1 LSKKTQIA
9 LQKDILLVTPPFTQL
24 NTPYPATAYIKGFLN
39 TKNISTFQADLG
51 IDVILSLFSKQGLID
66 LFETETFGQLSKNSK
81 RILALKEHYIQTIE
95 SVIQFLQG
103 RNSTLSHAICSDNYL
118 PTASRFNQLEDLE
131 WAFGSMGLQDKAKH
145 LATLYIEDISDYIVD
160 NIDSNFG
167 FSRYAERISSSAHT
181 FDDLYNQLKA
191 PNSYITN
198 LTLPTLDAYLKKV
211 NPKFVVISVP
221 FPGNLFSALKCGE
234 FIKQNYPHTKVH
246 VGGGFPNTELR
257 TITDARLF
265 EFVDFISLDD
275 GEAPIE
281 QLYNHLTQDTKKETL
296 KRTFTIVD
304 GEIKY
309 FNTPVIKDYSQKDVG
324 TPDYTGLRINEYISV
339 IEVANPMH
347 SLWSDGRWNKLTL
360 AHGCY
365 WAKCTFCDISLSY
378 IKDYEPSKAE
388 LLVDR
393 IQELVA
399 ATGENGFHFVDEAA
413 PPKLLRDLALELI
426 KRKVSI
432 SWWTNIRFE
441 KNFSSDLCDLLKQ
454 SGCIAVSGGI
464 EVASDRLL
472 KLIDKGVD
480 LQQLANVCSNFTDNG
495 IMVHSYLMYGFPT
508 QTDLETINSLEVV
521 RQFFEAGI
529 IKSGFWHQFAMTAH
543 SPVGLEPERFNVES
557 ILKSDGSFANND
569 RPHIDNVGCDHEK
582 YSQGLKTSIYNY
594 MHGAGFELPLQNWF
608 DFDSKQTTLAPNFI
622 DLLLENGAP
631 FTLKPNTKVVWLE
644 TIPEAEVYTIKK
656 KGKVKEMSRLVF
668 NTKTNQFTI
677 KGNVNQIKGIHA
689 ILQLASVNSENPT
702 NFKNFEAVYTELANE
717 DFGQFMET
725 ENFDVLKENGLLFL

>member
-246 VGGGFPNTELR
+246 VGGGFPN
-257 TITDARLF
+257 
-265 EFVDFISLDD
+265 
-275 GEAPIE
+275 
-281 QLYNHLTQDTKKETL
+281 
-296 KRTFTIVD
+296 
-304 GEIKY
+304 
-309 FNTPVIKDYSQKDVG
+309 
-324 TPDYTGLRINEYISV
+324 
-339 IEVANPMH
+339 
-347 SLWSDGRWNKLTL
+347 
-360 AHGCY
+360 
-365 WAKCTFCDISLSY
+365 
-378 IKDYEPSKAE
+378 
-388 LLVDR
+388 
-393 IQELVA
+393 
-399 ATGENGFHFVDEAA
+399 
-413 PPKLLRDLALELI
+413 
-426 KRKVSI
+426 
-432 SWWTNIRFE
+432 
-441 KNFSSDLCDLLKQ
+441 
-454 SGCIAVSGGI
+454 
-464 EVASDRLL
+464 
-472 KLIDKGVD
+472 
-480 LQQLANVCSNFTDNG
+480 
-495 IMVHSYLMYGFPT
+495 
-508 QTDLETINSLEVV
+508 
-521 RQFFEAGI
+521 
-529 IKSGFWHQFAMTAH
+529 
-543 SPVGLEPERFNVES
+543 
-557 ILKSDGSFANND
+557 
-569 RPHIDNVGCDHEK
+569 
-582 YSQGLKTSIYNY
+582 NY
-594 MHGAGFELPLQNWF
+594 
-608 DFDSKQTTLAPNFI
+608 
-622 DLLLENGAP
+622 
-631 FTLKPNTKVVWLE
+631 
-644 TIPEAEVYTIKK
+644 
-656 KGKVKEMSRLVF
+656 RC
-668 NTKTNQFTI
+668 
-677 KGNVNQIKGIHA
+677 
-689 ILQLASVNSENPT
+689 
-702 NFKNFEAVYTELANE
+702 
-717 DFGQFMET
+717 
-725 ENFDVLKENGLLFL
+725 

>member
-1 LSKKTQIA
+1 M
-9 LQKDILLVTPPFTQL
+9 QKDILLVTPPFTQL

-296 KRTFTIVD
+296 KRTFTLVD

>member
-1 LSKKTQIA
+1 
-9 LQKDILLVTPPFTQL
+9 LQKDILLITPPFTQL

-39 TKNISTFQADLG
+39 TKQISTFQVDLG
-51 IDVILSLFSKQGLID
+51 IDVILSLFSKKGLIQ
-66 LFETETFGQLSKNSK
+66 LFEIETIDELSKNSK
-81 RILALKEHYIQTIE
+81 RILALKADYIQTID

-131 WAFGSMGLQDKAKH
+131 WTFDSMGLQDKAKH

-181 FDDLYNQLKA
+181 FDDLYAQLKA

-198 LTLPTLDAYLKKV
+198 ISLPILENHIKTV
-211 NPKFVVISVP
+211 NPKLVVISVP

-234 FIKQNYPHTKVH
+234 FIKKNYPHIKITM
-246 VGGGFPNTELR
+246 GGGFPNTELR
-257 TITDARLF
+257 TLTDNRLF

-281 QLYNHLTQDTKKETL
+281 QLYNHLIQNTKKETL
-296 KRTFTIVD
+296 KRTFTLID
-304 GEIKY
+304 NDIKY
-309 FNTPVIKDYSQKDVG
+309 FNNPVIKDYSQKDVG
-324 TPDYTGLRINEYISV
+324 TPDYAGLRLNEYISV

-480 LQQLANVCSNFTDNG
+480 LQQLANVCSNFTGNG

-529 IKSGFWHQFAMTAH
+529 INSGFWHQFAMTAH
-543 SPVGLEPERFNVES
+543 SPIGLEPERFNVES
-557 ILKSDGSFANND
+557 VLKADGSFANND
-569 RPHIDNVGCDHEK
+569 RPHVDNIGCEHEK

-608 DFDSKQTTLAPNFI
+608 NFDSKHTTLAPNFI
-622 DLLLENGAP
+622 DLLLEHGAP

-644 TIPEAEVYTIKK
+644 TVPEVEVYTIKK
-656 KGKVKEMSRLVF
+656 KGKQKQMSRLVF
-668 NTKTNQFTI
+668 NTKTNQFTL
-677 KGNVNQIKGIHA
+677 KGNINQMTGIHD
-689 ILQLASVNSENPT
+689 ILTLSSVNSEKPA
-702 NFKNFEAVYTELANE
+702 NFKNVEALYEELANE
-717 DFGQFMET
+717 EFGQFMGT
-725 ENFDVLKENGLLFL
+725 DNFDVLKENGLLFL

>member
-1 LSKKTQIA
+1 
-9 LQKDILLVTPPFTQL
+9 
-24 NTPYPATAYIKGFLN
+24 
-39 TKNISTFQADLG
+39 
-51 IDVILSLFSKQGLID
+51 
-66 LFETETFGQLSKNSK
+66 
-81 RILALKEHYIQTIE
+81 
-95 SVIQFLQG
+95 
-103 RNSTLSHAICSDNYL
+103 
-118 PTASRFNQLEDLE
+118 
-131 WAFGSMGLQDKAKH
+131 M
-145 LATLYIEDISDYIVD
+145 
-160 NIDSNFG
+160 
-167 FSRYAERISSSAHT
+167 
-181 FDDLYNQLKA
+181 
-191 PNSYITN
+191 
-198 LTLPTLDAYLKKV
+198 
-211 NPKFVVISVP
+211 
-221 FPGNLFSALKCGE
+221 
-234 FIKQNYPHTKVH
+234 
-246 VGGGFPNTELR
+246 
-257 TITDARLF
+257 
-265 EFVDFISLDD
+265 
-275 GEAPIE
+275 
-281 QLYNHLTQDTKKETL
+281 
-296 KRTFTIVD
+296 
-304 GEIKY
+304 
-309 FNTPVIKDYSQKDVG
+309 
-324 TPDYTGLRINEYISV
+324 
-339 IEVANPMH
+339 
-347 SLWSDGRWNKLTL
+347 
-360 AHGCY
+360 
-365 WAKCTFCDISLSY
+365 
-378 IKDYEPSKAE
+378 
-388 LLVDR
+388 
-393 IQELVA
+393 
-399 ATGENGFHFVDEAA
+399 DEAA

-508 QTDLETINSLEVV
+508 QTDLETIKSLEVV

-725 ENFDVLKENGLLFL
+725 ENFDVLKENGWLFL

>member
-1 LSKKTQIA
+1 
-9 LQKDILLVTPPFTQL
+9 LQKDILLITPPFTQL

-39 TKNISTFQADLG
+39 TKQISTFQVDLG
-51 IDVILSLFSKQGLID
+51 IDVILSLFSKQGLIN
-66 LFETETFGQLSKNSK
+66 LFETEISGELSKNSK
-81 RILALKEHYIQTIE
+81 RILALKDDYIQTID

-181 FDDLYNQLKA
+181 FDDLYNQLKS
-191 PNSYITN
+191 PDSFITN
-198 LTLPTLDAYLKKV
+198 ISLPILDNHIKTV
-211 NPKFVVISVP
+211 NPKLVVISIP

-234 FIKQNYPHTKVH
+234 FIKANYPHIKITM
-246 VGGGFPNTELR
+246 GGGFPNTELR
-257 TITDARLF
+257 TLTDARLF

-281 QLYNHLTQDTKKETL
+281 QLYIHLTEHTKKETL
-296 KRTFTIVD
+296 KRTFTLAD
-304 GEIKY
+304 GDIKY
-309 FNTPVIKDYSQKDVG
+309 FNNPVIKDYSQKDVG
-324 TPDYTGLRINEYISV
+324 TPDYTGLRLNEYISV

-480 LQQLANVCSNFTDNG
+480 LQQLASVCSNFTDNG

-529 IKSGFWHQFAMTAH
+529 INSGFWHQFAMTAH
-543 SPVGLEPERFNVES
+543 SPIGLEPERFNVES
-557 ILKSDGSFANND
+557 VLKSDGSFANND

-622 DLLLENGAP
+622 DLLLEHGAP

-644 TIPEAEVYTIKK
+644 TIPEVEIYTIKK
-656 KGKVKEMSRLVF
+656 KGKIKEMSRLVF
-668 NTKTNQFTI
+668 NTKTNQFTV
-677 KGNVNQIKGIHA
+677 KGNANQIKGIHA
-689 ILQLASVNSENPT
+689 ILKLASVNSEKPT
-702 NFKNFEAVYTELANE
+702 NFKSFEALYTELANE
-717 DFGQFMET
+717 DFGDFMST

>member
-1 LSKKTQIA
+1 M
-9 LQKDILLVTPPFTQL
+9 QKDILLVTPPFTQL

>member
-1 LSKKTQIA
+1 M
-9 LQKDILLVTPPFTQL
+9 QKDILLVTPPFTQL

-234 FIKQNYPHTKVH
+234 FIKQNYPHIKVH

-296 KRTFTIVD
+296 KRTFTLVD

>member
-1 LSKKTQIA
+1 MSKKTQIA

>member
-1 LSKKTQIA
+1 
-9 LQKDILLVTPPFTQL
+9 LQKDILLITPPFTQL

-39 TKNISTFQADLG
+39 TKSISTFQADLG
-51 IDVILSLFSKQGLID
+51 IDVILNLFSKTGLQN
-66 LFETETFGQLSKNSK
+66 LFEIEVDGELSKNSK
-81 RILALKEHYIQTIE
+81 RIKALKADYIQTID
-95 SVIQFLQG
+95 SVMLFLQG

-118 PTASRFNQLEDLE
+118 PTASRFNLLEDLE
-131 WAFGSMGLQDKAKH
+131 WAFGTMGLQDKAKH
-145 LATLYIEDISDYIVD
+145 LATLYIEDISDYIIE

-181 FDDLYNQLKA
+181 FDDLYAQLKE
-191 PNSYITN
+191 PNSFITTISLPILEDYIKT
-198 LTLPTLDAYLKKV
+198 V
-211 NPKFVVISVP
+211 NPKLVVISVP

-234 FIKQNYPHTKVH
+234 FIKQNYPHIKVTI
-246 VGGGFPNTELR
+246 GGGFPNTELR
-257 TITDARLF
+257 TLTDNRLF

-281 QLYNHLTQDTKKETL
+281 QLYNHITQQTKKETL
-296 KRTFTIVD
+296 KRTFSLVD
-304 GEIKY
+304 GKIEY
-309 FNTPVIKDYSQKDVG
+309 FNNPVIKDYSQKDVG
-324 TPDYTGLRINEYISV
+324 TPDYSDLKLDQYISV

-378 IKDYEPSKAE
+378 IRDYEPSKAE

-393 IQELVA
+393 IEELVKT
-399 ATGENGFHFVDEAA
+399 TGENGFHFVDEAA

-529 IKSGFWHQFAMTAH
+529 INSGFWHQFAMTAH
-543 SPVGLEPERFNVES
+543 SPIGLEPERFNVES
-557 ILKSDGSFANND
+557 VLKTDGSFANND
-569 RPHIDNVGCDHEK
+569 RPHIDNLGCEHGK

-608 DFDSKQTTLAPNFI
+608 DFDIKRTTLAPNFI
-622 DLLLENGAP
+622 DLLLEHGAP

-644 TIPEAEVYTIKK
+644 TVPEFEEYTIKK
-656 KGKVKEMSRLVF
+656 KGKLKQMSRLVF
-668 NTKTNQFTI
+668 NTKTNQFTL
-677 KGNVNQIKGIHA
+677 KGSLNQIKGIHS
-689 ILQLASVNSENPT
+689 ILQLASVNNEKPV
-702 NFKNFEAVYTELANE
+702 NFKEFEALYTTISNE
-717 DFGQFMET
+717 DFSDFMNSD
-725 ENFDVLKENGLLFL
+725 NFDVLKENGLLFL

>member
-234 FIKQNYPHTKVH
+234 FIKQNYPHIKVH

-296 KRTFTIVD
+296 KRTFTLVD

-309 FNTPVIKDYSQKDVG
+309 FNNPVIKNYSQKDVG

>member
-1 LSKKTQIA
+1 MSKKTQIA

-296 KRTFTIVD
+296 KRTFTLVD

>member
-1 LSKKTQIA
+1 
-9 LQKDILLVTPPFTQL
+9 LQKDILLITPPFTQL

-39 TKNISTFQADLG
+39 TKQISTFQADLG
-51 IDVILSLFSKQGLID
+51 IDVILSLFSKKGLIH
-66 LFETETFGQLSKNSK
+66 LFETETPVQLSKNSK
-81 RILALKEHYIQTIE
+81 RILALKEDYIQTID

-181 FDDLYNQLKA
+181 FDDLYTQLKA

-198 LTLPTLDAYLKKV
+198 ISLPILDNYIKTV
-211 NPKFVVISVP
+211 NPKLVVISVP

-234 FIKQNYPHTKVH
+234 FIKQNYPHLKIII
-246 VGGGFPNTELR
+246 GGGFPNTELR
-257 TITDARLF
+257 TITENRLF

-281 QLYNHLTQDTKKETL
+281 QLYNHITQHTKKETL
-296 KRTFTIVD
+296 KRTFTLED
-304 GEIKY
+304 GNVKY
-309 FNTPVIKDYSQKDVG
+309 FNNPVIKDYSQKDVG
-324 TPDYTGLRINEYISV
+324 TPDYTGLRLNEYISV

-378 IKDYEPSKAE
+378 IRDYEPSKAE

-393 IQELVA
+393 IEELVK

-426 KRKVSI
+426 KRKISI

-480 LQQLANVCSNFTDNG
+480 LQQLANVCSNFTENG

-529 IKSGFWHQFAMTAH
+529 INSGFWHQFAMTAH
-543 SPVGLEPERFNVES
+543 SPIGLEPERFNVES
-557 ILKSDGSFANND
+557 VLKTDGSFANND
-569 RPHIDNVGCDHEK
+569 RPHVDNVGCEHEK

-608 DFDSKQTTLAPNFI
+608 DFDTKRTTLAPNFI
-622 DLLLENGAP
+622 DLLLEHGAP

-644 TIPEAEVYTIKK
+644 TVPEIEIYTIKK
-656 KGKVKEMSRLVF
+656 KGKQKQMSRLVF
-668 NTKTNQFTI
+668 NTKTNQFTL
-677 KGNVNQIKGIHA
+677 KGNVNQMTGIHA
-689 ILQLASVNSENPT
+689 ILTLSSVNSEKPAS
-702 NFKNFEAVYTELANE
+702 FKTIEALYEDLSNE
-717 DFGQFMET
+717 EFGQFMNT

>member
-1 LSKKTQIA
+1 M
-9 LQKDILLVTPPFTQL
+9 
-24 NTPYPATAYIKGFLN
+24 
-39 TKNISTFQADLG
+39 
-51 IDVILSLFSKQGLID
+51 
-66 LFETETFGQLSKNSK
+66 
-81 RILALKEHYIQTIE
+81 ALKHDYIQTID

-181 FDDLYNQLKA
+181 FDDLYTQLKA

-198 LTLPTLDAYLKKV
+198 ITLPTLDAYLKKV

-622 DLLLENGAP
+622 DLLLENGEP

-689 ILQLASVNSENPT
+689 ILQLASVNSEKPT
-702 NFKNFEAVYTELANE
+702 NFKSFEAVYTELANE

>member
-1 LSKKTQIA
+1 
-9 LQKDILLVTPPFTQL
+9 LQKDILLITPPFTQL

-39 TKNISTFQADLG
+39 TKSISTFQADLG
-51 IDVILSLFSKQGLID
+51 IDVILNLFSKTGLTH
-66 LFETETFGQLSKNSK
+66 LFESQTSGQLSKNSK
-81 RILALKEHYIQTIE
+81 RIKALKADYIQTID
-95 SVIQFLQG
+95 SVMLFLQG

-145 LATLYIEDISDYIVD
+145 LATLYIEDISDYIID

-181 FDDLYNQLKA
+181 FDDLYTQLKE
-191 PNSYITN
+191 PSSFITTISLPILEDYI
-198 LTLPTLDAYLKKV
+198 KSV
-211 NPKFVVISVP
+211 NPKLVVISVP

-234 FIKQNYPHTKVH
+234 FIKTNYPHIKVTI
-246 VGGGFPNTELR
+246 GGGFPNTELR
-257 TITDARLF
+257 TLTDNRLF

-281 QLYNHLTQDTKKETL
+281 QLYNHITQQTKKETL
-296 KRTFTIVD
+296 KRTFTLED

-309 FNTPVIKDYSQKDVG
+309 FNNPVIKDYSQKDVG
-324 TPDYTGLRINEYISV
+324 TPDYSDLKLDQYISV

-378 IKDYEPSKAE
+378 IRDYEPSKAE

-393 IQELVA
+393 IEELVK

-426 KRKVSI
+426 KRKISI

-529 IKSGFWHQFAMTAH
+529 INSGFWHQFAMTAH
-543 SPVGLEPERFNVES
+543 SPIGLEPERFNVES
-557 ILKSDGSFANND
+557 VLKEDGSFANND
-569 RPHIDNVGCDHEK
+569 RPHIDPTGCDHEK

-608 DFDSKQTTLAPNFI
+608 DFDIKRTTLSPNFI
-622 DLLLENGAP
+622 DLLLEHGAP

-644 TIPEAEVYTIKK
+644 SIPNIEDYTIKK
-656 KGKVKEMSRLVF
+656 KGKLKQMSRLVF
-668 NTKTNQFTI
+668 NTKTNQFTL
-677 KGNVNQIKGIHA
+677 KGNANQIRGIHA
-689 ILQLASVNSENPT
+689 ILTLASVNNETVT
-702 NFKNFEAVYTELANE
+702 NFKKFEALYTELANE
-717 DFGQFMET
+717 DFGQFMGT

>member
-1 LSKKTQIA
+1 M
-9 LQKDILLVTPPFTQL
+9 QKDILLVTPPFTQL

-234 FIKQNYPHTKVH
+234 FIKQNYPHIKVH